1 MPTLAE
7 AVVEYFLTM
16 LDAEEWSLFSSAAQI
31 MELEFTAANILKML
45 ELDAQVLC
53 DYSSLHFFN
62 VHYQSQARAI
72 M

>member
-16 LDAEEWSLFSSAAQI
+16 LDAEERSLFSSAAQI
-31 MELEFTAANILKML
+31 VELEFTAANILKML

-53 DYSSLHFFN
+53 DYSSLHFLMFTIS
-62 VHYQSQARAI
+62 HRLEQ
-72 M
+72 